1 MHATLI
7 YLLLDE
13 KIVTQQKAHEKSLAQ
28 NFINR
33 CKFHESKL
41 TAHYSYIAHRYLCC
55 NIL

>member
-1 MHATLI
+1 MYPTLI
-7 YLLLDE
+7 YLLLDQ

-28 NFINR
+28 NVIKQ

-41 TAHYSYIAHRYLCC
+41 TAHNSYIAHIYLCC